1 MVVDFFLNQEKCT
14 KCLYIGENPLFQL
27 VLFLSQMCVKCRSWL
42 KKYKKF
48 FGGGGITPNPLAALV
63 IFTWTTAF

>member
-1 MVVDFFLNQEKCT
+1 MNIF
-14 KCLYIGENPLFQL
+14 I
-27 VLFLSQMCVKCRSWL
+27 VL
-42 KKYKKF
+42 KYKKF